1 MLDPINGEYYLIV
14 VDAFSK
20 WPEIYP
26 TKTISAQ
33 RTVEIMEDIFARFG
47 IPETLVTDN
56 GTQFISEKF
65 QSFCLSYGI
74 QHLRT
79 PPFHPS
85 SNGLTER
92 FVDTFKRGLQK
103 LTGGENIRNHLPIF
117 LKQYRST
124 PNVNVPNKVSP
135 AEALIGRPMRTV
147 LDLLKPSIRQQP
159 QKDDIKLR
167 QEQQFNRKH
176 GVKSKAF
183 EVDSEVYV
191 KIYNINKWKWIPG
204 KIVERIGQVLYNVA
218 VPTRQRL
225 VRAHANQLRPRF
237 SVETKESPQDEYVIE

>member
-1 MLDPINGEYYLIV
+1 
-14 VDAFSK
+14 
-20 WPEIYP
+20 
-26 TKTISAQ
+26 
-33 RTVEIMEDIFARFG
+33 
-47 IPETLVTDN
+47 
-56 GTQFISEKF
+56 
-65 QSFCLSYGI
+65 
-74 QHLRT
+74 
-79 PPFHPS
+79 
-85 SNGLTER
+85 
-92 FVDTFKRGLQK
+92 
-103 LTGGENIRNHLPIF
+103 
-117 LKQYRST
+117 
-124 PNVNVPNKVSP
+124 
-135 AEALIGRPMRTV
+135 MRTV